1 MVQLRYQDGSMQVR
15 TLQQCSTGEVAA
27 ETARQFPFP
36 FLGKISDMHA
46 EIIHQRR
53 YDHGPGHQ

>member
-1 MVQLRYQDGSMQVR
+1 MVQLRYQDGSMQIR

-36 FLGKISDMHA
+36 FLGKISDVHA
-46 EIIHQRR
+46 EIIHQR
-53 YDHGPGHQ
+53 